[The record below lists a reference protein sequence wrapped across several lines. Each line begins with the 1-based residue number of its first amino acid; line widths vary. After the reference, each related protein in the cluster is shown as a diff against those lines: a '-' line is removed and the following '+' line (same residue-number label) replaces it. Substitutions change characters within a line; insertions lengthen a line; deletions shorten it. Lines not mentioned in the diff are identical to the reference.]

1 MIPFVPHLANECL
14 ELLRYSNNNRWPE
27 VSGDNELEEVKI
39 AVQINGKTRD
49 VIGIKKN
56 SIQKDVNSFIIKN
69 SKAYKY
75 IEGKKTTKIIF
86 VKNKI
91 INYII
96 SNK

>member
-14 ELLRYSNNNRWPE
+14 ELLRCSNNNRWPE

-69 SKAYKY
+69 SKANKY
-75 IEGKKTTKIIF
+75 IEGKKITKIIF